1 MKDKLYPNEL
11 FENDLKTI
19 HNMDISVELKME
31 KCAALAHIFFN
42 QNDKELI
49 EPFAITD
56 YRENIIKKE

>member
-19 HNMDISVELKME
+19 HNMDISVELKMK
-31 KCAALAHIFFN
+31 KCAALAYIFFN
-42 QNDKELI
+42 QNDKEII

>member
-19 HNMDISVELKME
+19 HNMDISLELKME
-31 KCAALAHIFFN
+31 KCVALAHIFFN
-42 QNDKELI
+42 QNDKEII

-56 YRENIIKKE
+56 YRENIIKNE